1 MLYCQV
7 HKMSTVPMNINIQI
21 VLERRYWLKVGN
33 SASLDVAAFY
43 VKIILRRADSERERL
58 TPAPADNIHQFTDSC
73 KPST

>member
-33 SASLDVAAFY
+33 SASLDVAAIY
-43 VKIILRRADSERERL
+43 VKNYIEKSG
-58 TPAPADNIHQFTDSC
+58 
-73 KPST
+73 